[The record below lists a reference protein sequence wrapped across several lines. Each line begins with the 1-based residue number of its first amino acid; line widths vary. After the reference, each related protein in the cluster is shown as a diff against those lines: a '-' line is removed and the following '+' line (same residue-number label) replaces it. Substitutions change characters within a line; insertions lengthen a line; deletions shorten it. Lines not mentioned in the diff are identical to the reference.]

1 MTPQNEVGV
10 PCYLLLIDLQFLNV
24 RLGSTS
30 PIRGVG
36 FSVFGLEQVMAFIHS
51 IRAIIGETSTPQPL
65 ENNTGVFR
73 TTSSLWL
80 KTFALRMAVITASG
94 HLGSLQNMTTKSTSS
109 LPRMLA
115 LIFLPGATLFN
126 FLGGNRESIF
136 RPFFNLFRLN
146 YHSLRHALMIAAGP
160 KLPYSSISLGEFPRE
175 VLVPFKELASAAVE
189 YRATPWSWDSSV
201 LKGSRVINILVVLA
215 QAAASLVLKIR
226 RRYVEN
232 ATLLLD
238 STNGLYAII
247 GLMSTF
253 NSLLMMSIGGV

>member
-1 MTPQNEVGV
+1 
-10 PCYLLLIDLQFLNV
+10 
-24 RLGSTS
+24 
-30 PIRGVG
+30 
-36 FSVFGLEQVMAFIHS
+36 MAFIHS
-51 IRAIIGETSTPQPL
+51 IRAIIGEISTPQPL

-109 LPRMLA
+109 LP
-115 LIFLPGATLFN
+115 GATLFD

-146 YHSLRHALMIAAGP
+146 YHSLRHALMIAAGL
-160 KLPYSSISLGEFPRE
+160 KLPYSSISLGEFSRE
-175 VLVPFKELASAAVE
+175 VLVPFKELAPAAVE